1 MYNDRV
7 RLTAILL
14 LGMGTVLAQTP
25 ERDVRLSP
33 DFLADLIRYKQNFRR
48 PDWAHP
54 ALARQVRFDGGPMFA
69 ASQIESGWDYLFDP
83 KTPGFVGV
91 IQAVP
96 SEINFYTQDIESRLD
111 AVKAAGYNW
120 IWLSYDL
127 GFALADEEEQRSQ
140 VRNVI
145 RLAHARGMRVT
156 AYVSLT
162 SLFIRSIFL
171 RQPESKAWVQ
181 ERPDGQPVAYAS
193 VPVRLM
199 ACVNKPGRLD
209 YLKRVVEMAVRD
221 GADDIHYDS
230 IFNRC
235 YCAYCRK
242 GFREYS
248 KRVLGRAYDPP
259 VQPSAQAPADIQERE
274 VDTSTDPVWELF
286 VEYSGYTVA
295 KALAEL
301 DRCAKAKNPSVTLS
315 ANTHQIRYV
324 DQVTD
329 MTWSEDANTRG
340 SRISE
345 GKLVTPLA
353 VYAWG
358 QALSRGQKPFQA
370 TVMPEHYWTVQEPRY
385 YERTAIEAAAFQANF
400 TMLAGYAFGSRMF
413 RKEPETLAAWNGIG
427 AGLRFVERNVSL
439 YANARP
445 AADMALYYS
454 HASRTLAGLKQRKY
468 DWEGDIEELLL
479 AGVPSTILFDDQA
492 LSRTAAE
499 LLREYRLIDLRRAYA
514 LSGEELELFRRYAER
529 GGSLLVSSET
539 GTYDNFF
546 VKRRSAPL
554 LANAKSV
561 HLAAADQ
568 RLSVEIAQAL
578 GRRPAVE
585 LSGGNGFQLAVLNT
599 SGRSGVVHLVNYDNP
614 AVHQNLRVR
623 LRPTASTAWNRLFQ
637 TPLRATWIPA
647 PTGEAIAVPV
657 QMERGSA
664 EITIRRVDVGGLIVL
679 TPAR

>member
-1 MYNDRV
+1 MRF
-7 RLTAILL
+7 TAILL
-14 LGMGTVLAQTP
+14 FAAGTLLAQTP
-25 ERDVRLSP
+25 DRDVRLSP
-33 DFLADLIRYKQNFRR
+33 DFLADLVRYKQNFQR

-54 ALARQVRFDGGPMFA
+54 GLARQVRFDGGPMFA
-69 ASQIESGWDYLFDP
+69 ASQIESGWNYLFDP
-83 KTPGFVGV
+83 ETPGFVGV
-91 IQAVP
+91 IQATP
-96 SEINFYTQDIESRLD
+96 SLINFYTQDIGRRLD
-111 AVKAAGYNW
+111 EVKAAGYNW
-120 IWLSYDL
+120 VWLSYDL
-127 GFALADEEEQRSQ
+127 GFAFTDEEEQRSQ

-162 SLFIRSIFL
+162 SMFVRSIFL
-171 RQPESKAWVQ
+171 RQPESKLWVQ
-181 ERPDGQPVAYAS
+181 ERPDGQPVAYAN
-193 VPVRLM
+193 VPARLM

-209 YLKRVVEMAVRD
+209 YLKRVVEMAVTD

-235 YCAYCRK
+235 YCKYCRE

-259 VQPSAQAPADIQERE
+259 VRPAVQAPADIQERE
-274 VDTSTDPVWELF
+274 VGSSTDPVWDLF

-301 DRCAKAKNPSVTLS
+301 DRAAKAKNPAVTLS
-315 ANTHQIRYV
+315 ANTHQMRYV
-324 DQVTD
+324 DQITD

-340 SRISE
+340 SRISG
-345 GKLVTPLA
+345 GKLITPLA

-370 TVMPEHYWTVQEPRY
+370 TVMPEQYWTVQRPDY

-427 AGLRFVERNVSL
+427 SGLRFVERNVSL
-439 YANARP
+439 YTDARP
-445 AADMALYYS
+445 VADVALYYS

-479 AGVPSTILFDDQA
+479 GGIPSTILFDDQA

-499 LLREYRLIDLRRAYA
+499 LLQKYRVIDLRRAYA
-514 LSGEELELFRRYAER
+514 LSGEELDLFNRYAES
-529 GGSLLVSSET
+529 GGSLLVSPET

-546 VKRRSAPL
+546 VKRSSAPL
-554 LANAKSV
+554 PANAKGI
-561 HLAAADQ
+561 HLAATDQ
-568 RLSVEIAQAL
+568 RLSAEIAQVL

-585 LSGGNGFQLAVLNT
+585 LSGGNGFQLAVLNI
-599 SGRSGVVHLVNYDNP
+599 SGKSGVVHLVNYDSP

-623 LRPTASTAWNRLFQ
+623 LRPTASAAWNRLFHA
-637 TPLRATWIPA
+637 PLRATWIPA

-657 QMERGSA
+657 QMERGGA
-664 EITIRRVDVGGLIVL
+664 EITIPRLDVGGLIVL
-679 TPAR
+679 APAN